1 VRERVRDN
9 ARMREFR
16 FEGGLGPA
24 FRLGTA
30 APSGGQLDGCA
41 RCGAGGPLT
50 SATVRPVHKGGTRSA
65 ANLRGLCR
73 ACLRL
78 KRAEDR

>member
-1 VRERVRDN
+1 MRERVRDN

-30 APSGGQLDGCA
+30 APSGGLDGCA